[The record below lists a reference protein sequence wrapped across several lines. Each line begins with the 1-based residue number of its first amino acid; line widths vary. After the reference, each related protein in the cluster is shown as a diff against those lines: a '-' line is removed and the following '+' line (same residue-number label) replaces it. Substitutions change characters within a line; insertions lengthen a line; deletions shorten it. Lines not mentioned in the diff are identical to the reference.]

1 MDKNQYKELVAEY
14 MRRESKL
21 KTKVEELELKLEQQT
36 QDFHFDMRNKQME
49 VVQLTMKNANLKD
62 ELTNAGEHA
71 ETDGLEVG
79 SPSDYEEDPQ
89 LNLFDERPMIYE
101 SPDGGK
107 TIYGRRAGDKVREQF
122 NRECD

>member
-1 MDKNQYKELVAEY
+1 MDKNAYKELIGEY
-14 MRRESKL
+14 MKRESEL

-79 SPSDYEEDPQ
+79 SASDYEEDNQ
-89 LNLFDERPMIYE
+89 LNLFDDNKQLNIFE
-101 SPDGGK
+101 SPDGGE
-107 TIYGRRAGDKVREQF
+107 TIYQRKAGSEDRKKIKG
-122 NRECD
+122 